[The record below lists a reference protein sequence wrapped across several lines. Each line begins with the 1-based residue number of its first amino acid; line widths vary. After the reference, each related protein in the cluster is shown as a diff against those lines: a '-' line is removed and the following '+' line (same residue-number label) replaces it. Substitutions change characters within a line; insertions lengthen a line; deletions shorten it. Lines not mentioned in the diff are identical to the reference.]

1 MEMSAAAVELV
12 LLWHHHQPDYRD
24 PDSGV
29 ARLPWVRLHGTK
41 DYLDM
46 ARRLERFPGVRVTF
60 NFVPSLVDQ
69 IEAAAAGGADRL
81 FDLVRRPV
89 ESLTLEERAIVARRC
104 VQVPPHAV
112 ARWSELRDLR
122 DAVTRSAEPPGGDV
136 LLALENWFLL
146 AWLDPMFLAEPEAAA
161 ALAANGHDSTAH
173 RDALVALHQRL
184 LGEILPAYRA
194 LHDRGQIELSA
205 SPYYHP
211 ILPLLVDVRS
221 LQRARPD
228 LPVPREAFAAPEDAR
243 RQIESALVRHAQ
255 VFGARP
261 RGLWPSEGSVSP
273 EVAELAAALGL
284 TWLATDQ
291 AVLERSLDQGVP
303 GSAYRPWRLTTAAGD
318 ITLLFRDHELS
329 DRIGFVY
336 QRWSAQDAVVDFM
349 ARIRRIGR
357 EHGGDDPALVAVML
371 DGENCW
377 EGYPEDGGPFLD
389 GLYEALQSADDV
401 RTTTPS
407 EAIARRSAIPV
418 LPRLHSGSWI
428 DADFHIWAGHRE
440 KNRAWELLA
449 RARRTLAT
457 RSPEERPAA
466 WEALMRAE
474 GSDWFWWFGDDHYTP
489 EKHVFDELF
498 RGHLKAIYRGCGEP
512 VPLALDVPIA
522 APAPVPGSIVLP
534 VAYVQPVID
543 GRETH
548 FYEWQPAGHR
558 AVIGHG
564 AAMHSG
570 NGWIS
575 DVYYGFDAERLFLR
589 FDFLRPPDARRG
601 LRIEILE
608 PAAGRLEI
616 AELTPGTKTVMR
628 RSGDAAPAPL
638 PEAEA
643 TMGSILE
650 IAVPAT
656 VLGIH
661 HGEGIQML
669 IQILEEGRPIETI
682 PPGDALRFSAP
693 DESFD
698 VSVWNP

>member
-1 MEMSAAAVELV
+1 MSAAAPVDLV

-69 IEAAAAGGADRL
+69 IEAAAGGGADRL
-81 FDLVRRPV
+81 FDLIRRPV
-89 ESLTLEERAIVARRC
+89 ESLAPEERAIVMRRC

-112 ARWSELRDLR
+112 ARWTELQSLR
-122 DAVTRSAEPPGGDV
+122 ETVARGAESPGVDS
-136 LLALENWFLL
+136 LLALETWFLL
-146 AWLDPMFLAEPEAAA
+146 AWLDPMFLADPEPAA
-161 ALAANGHDSTAH
+161 ALASNGRFTSVH
-173 RDALVALHQRL
+173 RDALLAMHQRL
-184 LGEILPAYRA
+184 LGEILPTYRA
-194 LHDRGQIELSA
+194 LHERGQIELSA

-211 ILPLLVDVRS
+211 ILPLLIDVRS

-228 LPVPREAFAAPEDAR
+228 LPAPREGFAAPEDAR
-243 RQIESALVRHAQ
+243 LQIENALARHAQ
-255 VFGARP
+255 VFGERP
-261 RGLWPSEGSVSP
+261 RGMWPSEGSVSP
-273 EVAELAAALGL
+273 EVAEMAASLGL
-284 TWLATDQ
+284 EWLATDQ
-291 AVLERSLDQGVP
+291 AVLERSLDEAAP

-336 QRWSAQDAVVDFM
+336 QRWSAKDAVADFM
-349 ARIRRIGR
+349 ERIRRIGR
-357 EHGGDDPALVAVML
+357 EHGGDDPAMVAVML

-377 EGYPEDGGPFLD
+377 EGYADDGGPFLD
-389 GLYEALQSADDV
+389 GLYEALQGADDV
-401 RTTTPS
+401 RTATPS
-407 EAIARRSAIPV
+407 EMIVRRSTIPR
-418 LPRLHSGSWI
+418 LARLHSGSWI

-449 RARRTLAT
+449 RARGAAT
-457 RSPEERPAA
+457 AHTAEPAPAA
-466 WEALMRAE
+466 REALMRAE

-498 RGHLKAIYRGCGEP
+498 RGHLKAIYRGSGEP
-512 VPLALDVPIA
+512 PPLALDVPIA
-522 APAPVPGSIVLP
+522 APAPTPGSSLLP

-543 GRETH
+543 GRQTH

-558 AVIGHG
+558 AVSGHG
-564 AAMHSG
+564 AAMHSA

-575 DVYYGFDAERLFLR
+575 DIYYGFDAERLFLR
-589 FDFLRPPDARRG
+589 LDFVRPPDARRG
-601 LRIEILE
+601 VRIEILE
-608 PAAGRLEI
+608 PAVGRLEI
-616 AELTPGTKTVMR
+616 VELTPGPKPVTRAT
-628 RSGDAAPAPL
+628 SDTAPVPL
-638 PEAEA
+638 PEARA
-643 TMGSILE
+643 AMGAILE
-650 IAVPAT
+650 LAVPAS

-661 HGEGIQML
+661 HGESVQML
-669 IQILEEGRPIETI
+669 IQILEDGRPIETV
-682 PPGDALRFSAP
+682 PPGDSLRFSAP